1 MNTFRA
7 SFLLLH
13 SISASLNQT
22 VDCINKLL
30 NTWDIS
36 IMFCVFLA
44 LKSVGEEDMSKIKV
58 TFQIQLYVLT
68 VRFLVMF
75 YKKKFIVII
84 MCYGAYQNHL
94 LFKHLFSPHEFI
106 LCFLDCYRSITVA
119 DVHWS

>member
-1 MNTFRA
+1 MFDRTFFSSLNSNIVFQMNTFWT

-58 TFQIQLYVLT
+58 TF
-68 VRFLVMF
+68 
-75 YKKKFIVII
+75 
-84 MCYGAYQNHL
+84 
-94 LFKHLFSPHEFI
+94 
-106 LCFLDCYRSITVA
+106 
-119 DVHWS
+119 